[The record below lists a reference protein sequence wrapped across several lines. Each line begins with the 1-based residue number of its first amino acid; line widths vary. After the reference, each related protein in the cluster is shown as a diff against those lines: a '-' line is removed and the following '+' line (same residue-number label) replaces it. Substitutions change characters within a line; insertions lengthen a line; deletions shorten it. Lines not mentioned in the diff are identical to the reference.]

1 MNETG
6 DDGIT
11 PLVAA
16 IGTDPDER
24 LGEHDRIETVQVLLA
39 HGGVDIHRRYRGLS
53 PLMHAARMGDA
64 KLCKLL
70 LEKWASGKEQDEY
83 GCTAAD
89 YYRLMQKAEKMAN
102 KQED

>member
-1 MNETG
+1 
-6 DDGIT
+6 
-11 PLVAA
+11 
-16 IGTDPDER
+16 
-24 LGEHDRIETVQVLLA
+24 
-39 HGGVDIHRRYRGLS
+39 
-53 PLMHAARMGDA
+53 MHAARMGDA